1 MCLCWKVNRVLVQR
15 SAKKIPLK
23 TNQLPEIWG
32 FLTTRELFYSHT
44 KSFLSSRLPSEIR
57 TPNTFHIGGGIHS
70 LCIHASICQVNG
82 TNKIIVKTMGR
93 EEKTVEKFG
102 DAKKLKWSIKVIG
115 GFFSFLS
122 LMPINAWE
130 NWHLLIC
137 CYKSVFVSLM
147 IRWSQSVRTE

>member
-57 TPNTFHIGGGIHS
+57 TPNTFHIHWWHS
-70 LCIHASICQVNG
+70 LTLYTYKYLSGEWDKQTYCENNG
-82 TNKIIVKTMGR
+82 KGGKKQLKSSEMQ
-93 EEKTVEKFG
+93 
-102 DAKKLKWSIKVIG
+102 KKLKWSIKVIG
-115 GFFSFLS
+115 GVFLS
-122 LMPINAWE
+122 KLCPLMLGKID
-130 NWHLLIC
+130 IC
-137 CYKSVFVSLM
+137 WYAATNPCSFH
-147 IRWSQSVRTE
+147 